1 MLNKCFLLSALFL
14 LSVLSSKGQQ
24 ADTVATGRPKFVAF
38 ILPAAAVTYGFV
50 ALNNN
55 TLRRFDNYVHKKI
68 NQDNHSFH
76 TSADDYLR
84 YVPAL
89 AVYGLDLMGIKGRNN
104 FRDKTAIL
112 IITAAFTTASVD
124 VLKTSSNRM
133 RPNRLNDYSFPS
145 GHAATAFATAEF
157 LRKEYGEESIWYS
170 IGGYGV
176 ASATSVLR
184 LYKNYHWFSD
194 VVAGAGLG
202 ILSTKFAYLVYPSVQ
217 KMIWGKKKSDIVILP
232 TYQNGGPAFALSGRF

>member
-1 MLNKCFLLSALFL
+1 MLNKCILFFTLLFL
-14 LSVLSSKGQQ
+14 CHNSKAQQ
-24 ADTVATGRPKFVAF
+24 ADTVETGRPKFVAF

-55 TLRRFDNYVHKKI
+55 TLRRLDNYVHKKI
-68 NQDNHSFH
+68 NEDNHSFH

-84 YVPAL
+84 YVPAV

-112 IITAAFTTASVD
+112 IIIGSVSTLSVD
-124 VLKTSSNRM
+124 VLKSSSNRM

-145 GHAATAFATAEF
+145 GHSATAFASAEF

-217 KMIWGKKKSDIVILP
+217 KMIWGKRKSDIVILP